1 MVINDRL
8 SWCYY
13 GIGFTQL
20 QWNIKP
26 WFLLVLYINSS
37 PIQQDHLIDRKFCI
51 KPSWRM
57 VCSLQFL
64 FLHNSRNLLL
74 CSFVILS
81 FTHLAPFYVASVF
94 IIKDEKWTVSSFK
107 DPTKHFKKMFLTCL
121 RSFFFCIK

>member
-37 PIQQDHLIDRKFCI
+37 PIQQDNLIDRKFCI

-94 IIKDEKWTVSSFK
+94 IIILKPKSGLSPPLKTQ
-107 DPTKHFKKMFLTCL
+107 PNTFKKCSLHV
-121 RSFFFCIK
+121 